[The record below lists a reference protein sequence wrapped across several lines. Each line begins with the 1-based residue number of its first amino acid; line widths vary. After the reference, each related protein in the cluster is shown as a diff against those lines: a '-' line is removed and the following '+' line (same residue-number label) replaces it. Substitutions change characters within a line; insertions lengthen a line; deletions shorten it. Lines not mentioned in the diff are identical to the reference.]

1 MTLSA
6 GVSEARTENAAPG
19 VLLVDDQPESLTALE
34 AVLAPLGYNVAT
46 ARSGEQAL
54 KRLLEDDFGVIVMDV
69 RMPGLDGFETVELIK
84 QRPRHQDTAVIFLTA
99 ADADSE
105 QISRGYSA
113 GAVDYVVKPVDPDV
127 LRSKVGVLLVLA
139 EKNAA
144 LRESEQRFRAAFEG
158 APIGMGMSTLEGEWL
173 EVNGALCDLL
183 GCSPVQLL
191 EQPLWELVH
200 PGDRDREWDAV
211 EQLLADRHGWHQAEI
226 RLARPGA
233 EPTHALVSVSVS
245 SDAQD
250 RPLHLLWQVMDVSAR
265 RRAAAERD
273 ARARAEAVALT
284 LERLQRV
291 TGAALE
297 HLELRELLELLVES
311 IRDAFEADL
320 ARILLLDPEREA
332 LLRVGAAAGF
342 ADPPAGA
349 PVPLTG
355 ALEEA
360 VRAAR
365 PVTLADLGEGIGLD
379 SALAAEQPKALMVA
393 PLIVKGRVGGVAE
406 LALRSG
412 RRFGAEDES
421 LLTLM
426 ADRAGL
432 AIEHARAYERELGN
446 VELLQRSLL
455 PDRLPRVLGGQ
466 IAARY
471 MPGGADVGGDWYD
484 AVRLED
490 GRLGVAMGDVVGHG
504 IGAAALMGQLRH
516 ATRAYAL
523 EGLSPGVVLDRL
535 DQLVRSLDDGQ
546 MATLIYLVVE
556 PDLRSLRLASAGHV
570 PPLVV
575 GPDGRGRFLDKAPDP
590 PLGVFDT
597 GRHAELTAEL
607 DPGSTLVLY
616 TDGLVE
622 ERGVSIDAGL
632 EALREAARDPEDPE
646 ELCDRLVQSMLA
658 VHPAN
663 DDIAVLALRALPTP
677 PGPLELELDPDP
689 TVLASLRRELR
700 SWLRELGAGRKDVEA
715 VQIACHEA
723 SANAIEH
730 SGNPNRSTF
739 RVSAGVEDGELV
751 VTVRDDG
758 AWVERPNGPLPHRG
772 RGLTLMNA
780 LMDSVTVTPGKGG
793 TAVRLARRLA
803 CQPVDTCS
811 STPSTG
817 SATRL
822 SASGSDVPSST

>member
-1 MTLSA
+1 MA
-6 GVSEARTENAAPG
+6 AEVSEPHAQNAAPG

-34 AVLAPLGYNVAT
+34 TLLAPLGYPVAT
-46 ARSGEQAL
+46 ARSGEHAL
-54 KRLLEDDFGVIVMDV
+54 KRLLENDFGVIVMDV
-69 RMPGLDGFETVELIK
+69 LMPGLDGFETVELIK

-105 QISRGYSA
+105 QITRGYSA

-158 APIGMGMSTLEGEWL
+158 APIGIGMSTLEGEWL
-173 EVNGALCDLL
+173 EVNAALCDLL
-183 GCSPVQLL
+183 GRSSVELL

-200 PGDRDREWDAV
+200 PEDRERERDAV
-211 EQLLADRHGWHQAEI
+211 EQLLADRHGSHQAEL
-226 RLARPGA
+226 RLVRADA

-250 RPLHLLWQVMDVSAR
+250 RPLHLLWQVMDVTAR
-265 RRAAAERD
+265 KREAAERN
-273 ARARAEAVALT
+273 ARAEAEVVAQT
-284 LERLQRV
+284 LGKLERV

-297 HLELRELLELLVES
+297 HLELHDLLELLVES
-311 IRDAFEADL
+311 IREAFHADL
-320 ARILLLDPEREA
+320 ARILLVDPERKS

-342 ADPPAGA
+342 RDPPASA
-349 PVPLTG
+349 PVALNG

-360 VRAAR
+360 VLAAR
-365 PVTLADLGEGIGLD
+365 PVTLAALSEGIGLD
-379 SALAAEQPKALMVA
+379 PALAAEEPRALMVA
-393 PLIVKGRVGGVAE
+393 PLIVKGRVGGAVE
-406 LALRSG
+406 LGLRSE
-412 RRFGAEDES
+412 RRFSAEDES
-421 LLTLM
+421 LLILM

-446 VELLQRSLL
+446 VEMLQRSLL
-455 PDRLPRVLGGQ
+455 PDRLPRVPGGQ
-466 IAARY
+466 VAARY

-484 AVRLED
+484 AVRLKD

-504 IGAAALMGQLRH
+504 IGAASLMGQLRH

-523 EGLSPGVVLDRL
+523 EGLPPGVVLDRL
-535 DQLVRSLDDGQ
+535 DHLVRSLGDGQ
-546 MATLIYLVVE
+546 MATLIYLVVD
-556 PDLRSLRLASAGHV
+556 PDLRSLQLASAGHV
-570 PPLVV
+570 PPLVI

-597 GRHAELTAEL
+597 GGHTELVADLE
-607 DPGSTLVLY
+607 PGSTLVLY

-632 EALREAARDPEDPE
+632 EALREAARDPGDLE
-646 ELCDRLVQSMLA
+646 ELCDHLVQTMLA
-658 VHPAN
+658 VHPPN
-663 DDIAVLALRALPTP
+663 DDIAVLALRALPVS
-677 PGPLELELDPDP
+677 PGPLDLELDSAPP
-689 TVLASLRRELR
+689 VLAALRRELG
-700 SWLRELGAGRKDVEA
+700 SWLGRLGAGRDDMEA
-715 VQIACHEA
+715 IQIAAHEA

-730 SGNPNRSTF
+730 AGDTNPSTF
-739 RVSAGVEDGELV
+739 WVRARVEDGELV
-751 VTVRDDG
+751 VTVRDAG

-772 RGLTLMNA
+772 RGMTLMKA
-780 LMDSVTVTPGKGG
+780 LMDSVAITLGDEG

-811 STPSTG
+811 STASNG
-817 SATRL
+817 SVTRL
-822 SASGSDVPSST
+822 FASGSDAPSST

>member
-1 MTLSA
+1 MTMSA
-6 GVSEARTENAAPG
+6 EVGQAHTENAAPG
-19 VLLVDDQPESLTALE
+19 ILLVDDQPQSLTALE
-34 AVLAPLGYNVAT
+34 TVLSPLGYAVAT

-127 LRSKVGVLLVLA
+127 LRSKVGMLMVLA

-158 APIGMGMSTLEGEWL
+158 APIGMGMSTLEGQWL
-173 EVNGALCDLL
+173 EVNGALSDLL
-183 GCSPVQLL
+183 GKSPLQLL
-191 EQPLWELVH
+191 SQPLWDLVH
-200 PGDRDREWDAV
+200 PEDRERERGAV
-211 EQLLADRHGWHQAEI
+211 EKLLADRRGSHQAEV
-226 RLARPGA
+226 RLARRGDEA
-233 EPTHALVSVSVS
+233 TYALVSVSVS

-250 RPLHLLWQVMDVSAR
+250 RPLHLLWQVMDVTAR
-265 RRAAAERD
+265 RRAAVERD
-273 ARARAEAVALT
+273 ARATAEAVALT
-284 LERLQRV
+284 VGKLQRV

-297 HLELRELLELLVES
+297 HLELRELLAALVES
-311 IRDAFEADL
+311 LREAFGADL
-320 ARILLLDPEREA
+320 ARILLCDPDRES
-332 LLRVGAAAGF
+332 LLRVGAAVGF
-342 ADPPAGA
+342 EDLPAGA
-349 PVPLTG
+349 PVALSG
-355 ALEEA
+355 ALEVV

-365 PVTLADLGEGIGLD
+365 PVTLADPGDGIGLD
-379 SALAAEQPKALMVA
+379 PALAAEQPEALMAA
-393 PLIVKGRVGGVAE
+393 PLIVKGKVAGAAE
-406 LALRSG
+406 LARRFG
-412 RRFGAEDES
+412 RRFDSEDET

-446 VELLQRSLL
+446 VEMLQRSLL
-455 PDRLPRVLGGQ
+455 PDRLPRVPGGQ

-484 AVRLED
+484 AIELDD

-504 IGAAALMGQLRH
+504 IGAASLMGQLRH

-523 EGLSPGVVLDRL
+523 EGLSPAAVLDRL
-535 DQLVRSLDDGQ
+535 DHLVRSLDDGQ
-546 MATLIYLVVE
+546 MATLIYLVVD
-556 PDLRSLRLASAGHV
+556 PGLRSLCLASAGHV

-575 GPDGRGRFLDKAPDP
+575 GPDGRGSFLDKAPDP

-597 GRHAELTAEL
+597 GGHAELEAEL
-607 DPGSTLVLY
+607 RPGSTLVLY

-632 EALREAARDPEDPE
+632 EALREAAKDPGDPE
-646 ELCDRLVQSMLA
+646 ELCDRLVQAMLA

-663 DDIAVLALRALPTP
+663 DDIAVLALRALPSS
-677 PGPLELELDPDP
+677 PGPFDFELDSDP
-689 TVLASLRRELR
+689 TVLASVRRELGSWMR
-700 SWLRELGAGRKDVEA
+700 SLGAGREDIEA

-723 SANAIEH
+723 CANAVEH
-730 SGNPNRSTF
+730 AHGSKRSSF
-739 RVSAGVEDGELV
+739 SVSAGVENGELV
-751 VTVRDDG
+751 VTVRDG
-758 AWVERPNGPLPHRG
+758 GSWVERPDGRLPHRG
-772 RGLTLMNA
+772 RGVTLMNA
-780 LMDSVTVTPGKGG
+780 LMDSVTITPGEEG

-811 STPSTG
+811 STHSNG
-817 SATRL
+817 SGTRRSG
-822 SASGSDVPSST
+822 SASGDPSST